1 MQTLASFHGL
11 SGNGLAKICDKMR
24 VPYPKRGYWAKVQ
37 AGKPVGQR
45 TQMPQAENNTPNKWT
60 IRATPKL
67 SCPDIPIDVA
77 ETVAQAQ
84 AAGEEAVQHLSISS
98 RLRHA
103 LVIQWKKDTA
113 GGHRAHPRLSGIR
126 DEIENPQVLNRRL
139 RVLDALFITLE
150 KVGAEIDEKRSS
162 INRFLARFGSNEIEA
177 KVVER
182 LKQVREP
189 IDPKYRNWAM
199 YRDRP
204 WEQKLVGTGTL
215 VLRIENY
222 TDHPYRKEWKDKD
235 TATIEEQLP
244 SIAPAFVMNA
254 YYAGLREKR
263 FAEERE
269 RRAAE
274 QQRREEIAR
283 QKQIEQKKFDEL
295 GQLATQWQ
303 KAEVIKDFVQ
313 AVERSANGKQM
324 SSELDQWI
332 AWARRKADEL
342 DGVYILLQR
351 YRHPD
356 RNDG

>member
-1 MQTLASFHGL
+1 MQTLASSYGI

-24 VPYPKRGYWAKVQ
+24 VPYPRRGYWAKVQ

-45 TQMPQAENNTPNKWT
+45 TQLPPAKSDTPDKWT
-60 IRATPKL
+60 IQATPK
-67 SCPDIPIDVA
+67 SIIPDIPIDVA
-77 ETVAQAQ
+77 ETVAQPQ

-98 RLRHA
+98 RLRHP

-126 DEIENPQVLNRRL
+126 DEIENPQILDRRL

-150 KVGAEIDEKRSS
+150 KVGAEIDEKKSL
-162 INRFLARFGSNEIEA
+162 IDGFLVRFGANEIEA
-177 KVVER
+177 KLVER

-189 IDPKYRNWAM
+189 IDPKYRDWAI

-204 WEQKLVGTGTL
+204 WKQKLVGTGAL

-222 TDHPYRKEWKDKD
+222 TDHPYRKEWKDTD
-235 TATIEEQLP
+235 TATIEEQLS
-244 SIAPAFVMNA
+244 SIVPAFIMNA

-269 RRAAE
+269 RWAAE

-283 QKQIEQKKFDEL
+283 QKQVEQQKFDEL
-295 GQLATQWQ
+295 VQLAAQWQ
-303 KAEVIKDFVQ
+303 KAEAIKAFVQ
-313 AVERSANGKQM
+313 AVERSANGQQM
-324 SSELDQWI
+324 SSELAQWI
-332 AWARRKADEL
+332 VWARRKADEL
-342 DGVYILLQR
+342 DGVNILLQH